1 MRDDK
6 RYRFATRD
14 ADGMRWHLARNCS
27 IAPTQLGALYAS
39 LCLISTVIGIG
50 FWLQGAP
57 LVAPFAAL
65 ELVVVGA
72 AFLLY
77 ARHATDREH
86 ISLAPGQLEVEIERG
101 GEVRR
106 TVFTLQWVRVHVP
119 PTPTSLIEVTGQG
132 QTVRVGRHVR
142 PELRAALA
150 KELAGAVV
158 AGRVRACL

>member
-1 MRDDK
+1 MRDDQ
-6 RYRFATRD
+6 RYRFATPD
-14 ADGMRWHLARNCS
+14 ATGVRWHLARNCS
-27 IAPTQLGALYAS
+27 IAPRQLGVLYAS
-39 LCLISTVIGIG
+39 LCLISAVIGTG

-86 ISLAPGQLEVEIERG
+86 IRLVPGQLEVEVERG
-101 GEVRR
+101 GDVRR
-106 TVFTLQWVRVHVP
+106 TVFTLPWVRVHAP
-119 PTPTSLIEVTGQG
+119 PSPASLIEVTGQG
-132 QTVRVGRHVR
+132 QTVLLGRHVR
-142 PELRAALA
+142 PELRIALA

-158 AGRVRACL
+158 AGSVRGCL